1 MSLSAQIVAHPA
13 MPSGSSRDLR
23 SAARYS
29 FVQQGPIRWR
39 VAEMGPVGAPSALLL
54 HGAGASSHSMLPLMR
69 LLSEDFHV
77 VAPDLP
83 GHARTTST
91 GFHPTLPN
99 VAGVLARLLDAL
111 ELSPELVVGHS
122 AGAAAAMR
130 LALDQAPSQR
140 PRLLVGLAPAVYPFR
155 PHGNALAQL
164 AAAALGRSM
173 WPSVLAGY
181 LSKPRRVRRLL
192 RSTGSVLDAK
202 GVRAYHNLLSDPAHI
217 RGVLAMMSRWD
228 VTGLAAELATTELPL
243 LLLTGSADR
252 AVDSD
257 RIAELS
263 DSMPRCTHVEIEGA
277 GHLLHEEQPHRVGHI
292 VIERLQPTDDPKSS
306 PRHQDEEDKR

>member
-1 MSLSAQIVAHPA
+1 MSLSAQTIAHDA
-13 MPSGSSRDLR
+13 MR
-23 SAARYS
+23 SASGLRTAVQYS
-29 FVQQGPIRWR
+29 FVQQGPLRWR
-39 VAEMGPVGAPSALLL
+39 VAAMGPTDAPSALLL
-54 HGAGASSHSMLPLMR
+54 HGAGASSHSMVPLMR
-69 LLSEDFHV
+69 LLSEDFRV

-83 GHARTTST
+83 GHARTTGT

-99 VAGVLARLLDAL
+99 VAGVLARLLGAL
-111 ELSPELVVGHS
+111 ELSPELVIGHS

-192 RSTGSVLDAK
+192 RSTGSILDAR
-202 GVRAYHNLLSDPAHI
+202 GIRAYQNLLSDPAHI

-228 VTGLAAELATTELPL
+228 VAGLAAEIAATELPL

-252 AVDSD
+252 AVDSN
-257 RIAELS
+257 RIAELA
-263 DSMPRCTHVEIEGA
+263 DSLPRCTHVEIEGA
-277 GHLLHEEQPHRVGHI
+277 GHLLHEEQPHRIGRI
-292 VIERLQPTDDPKSS
+292 VTERLRPRDDHKTT

>member
-1 MSLSAQIVAHPA
+1 MSLSAQTVAAIPLDAGRDPRPA
-13 MPSGSSRDLR
+13 VQ
-23 SAARYS
+23 YS

-39 VAEMGPVGAPSALLL
+39 IAAVGPSQGPSALLL

-69 LLSEDFHV
+69 LLSEDFRV
-77 VAPDLP
+77 IAPDLP
-83 GHARTTST
+83 GHARTTCT
-91 GFHPTLPN
+91 GFHPSLPN
-99 VAGVLARLLDAL
+99 VADVLARLLDAL

-122 AGAAAAMR
+122 AGAAVAMR

-164 AAAALGRSM
+164 AAAALARSM

-192 RSTGSVLDAK
+192 RSTGSVLD
-202 GVRAYHNLLSDPAHI
+202 GRGLRAYHNLLSDPAHI

-228 VTGLAAELATTELPL
+228 VTGLAAEIAATELPL

-252 AVDSD
+252 AVESG
-257 RIAELS
+257 RIAALA
-263 DSMPRCTHVEIEGA
+263 DTIAHCTHVEIDGA
-277 GHLLHEEQPHRVGHI
+277 GHLLHEEQPHRVGRI
-292 VIERLQPTDDPKSS
+292 VADRLRPTQFKTT